1 MRERDYERRLSRG
14 ARDIE
19 EFDDFDDLDTP
30 SEVRMNRRGGRND
43 RVASH
48 TQGRL
53 TEEARER
60 LSAERKDALDV
71 RPDEPEPGTR
81 WSTWWDAESR
91 GPEPYPDWV
100 RTEYAAVDREL
111 GVLKTGK
118 EAEVH
123 LMERSL
129 PNSELSCLLAAK
141 RYRGAEH
148 RLFHRDAG
156 YLEGRRVRA
165 TREMRAM
172 ERRSAFGRNLIAQ
185 RWAVAEF
192 DALSRLWTAGAP
204 VPYPVQRLGTELLVE
219 FLGDEDGAP
228 APRLSE
234 LRPDPDQLA
243 DLWQQLV
250 DGVDVLAGLGLTH
263 GDLSAFNVLVH
274 KGELILIDLPQV
286 IDVVVNPQGETF
298 LRRDV
303 ETMVGW
309 FRSRGLPDEL
319 ADPEPVVQQAAEL
332 AGLR

>member
-1 MRERDYERRLSRG
+1 MREREIERRLSRG
-14 ARDIE
+14 AYQIDA
-19 EFDDFDDLDTP
+19 FDEYDDLDTP
-30 SEVRMNRRGGRND
+30 SEVRMNRRTTRND
-43 RVASH
+43 RVESH
-48 TQGRL
+48 ARGRL

-60 LSAERKDALDV
+60 LVAERKDAVDV
-71 RPDEPEPGTR
+71 RPDEPEPGTT
-81 WSTWWDAESR
+81 WSSWGDAEAH
-91 GPEPYPDWV
+91 GPEPYPEWV
-100 RTEYAAVDREL
+100 LTQHAAVDREL

-129 PNSELSCLLAAK
+129 PETGQATLLAAK
-141 RYRGAEH
+141 RYRGAAH

-185 RWAVAEF
+185 RWAIAEF

-204 VPYPVQRLGTELLVE
+204 VPYPVQRVGTELLVE
-219 FLGDEDGAP
+219 FIGDEDGAP
-228 APRLSE
+228 APRLAE
-234 LRPDPDQLA
+234 IRPDPDQLA
-243 DLWQQLV
+243 DLWDQV
-250 DGVDVLAGLGLTH
+250 TRALATLGGIGLTH

-274 KGELILIDLPQV
+274 QGELILIDLPQV
-286 IDVVVNPQGETF
+286 IDIVVNPQGGEF

-303 ETMVGW
+303 ENLAGW
-309 FRSRGLPDEL
+309 FHSHGASPEI
-319 ADPEPVVQQAAEL
+319 ADPEPLIELVSEL